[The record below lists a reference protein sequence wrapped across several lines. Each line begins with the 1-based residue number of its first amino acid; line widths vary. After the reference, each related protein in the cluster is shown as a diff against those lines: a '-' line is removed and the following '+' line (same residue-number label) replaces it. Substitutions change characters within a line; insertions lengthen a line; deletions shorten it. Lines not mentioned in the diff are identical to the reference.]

1 MMKKIKNILSLLL
14 LPFLFSCK
22 NENAP
27 SSEKPVSS
35 EEIISS
41 LNTSLNETVSSE
53 SSPSEIKGCIL
64 NTTDFPKNVAGGYP
78 ADQEI
83 VSGDGSTFFISSCM
97 QAGGKGDGHI
107 QMKKG
112 VSFFYN
118 KTKLAGSLS
127 FKVLRNETPSGD
139 FTGIP
144 TIYQGENEHPI
155 ENKVEL
161 KMAQE
166 DKWNVYSCKIKDYF
180 TLANESSYAIYVKDF
195 QIDSF
200 E

>member
-1 MMKKIKNILSLLL
+1 MDILANSFGFFLSFYFLVFLPQYFHDEKDKKSSFT
-14 LPFLFSCK
+14 PSSFLFSCK

-127 FKVLRNETPSGD
+127 LRFLETKPLLVISQV
-139 FTGIP
+139 FLPFIK
-144 TIYQGENEHPI
+144 E
-155 ENKVEL
+155 
-161 KMAQE
+161 KM
-166 DKWNVYSCKIKDYF
+166 N
-180 TLANESSYAIYVKDF
+180 TL
-195 QIDSF
+195 
-200 E
+200 